1 MALATTQDPPPTPLK
16 RTGAPTLYRDEY
28 CAMMI
33 AWFEDL
39 ASKVQPV
46 ADPAPDAKRSVAQ
59 VCGQIPTFE
68 RFASNIGV
76 SVKCLMEWRNR
87 HEAFGTAYARAKS
100 IQADVFTQGLATG
113 AMNPTG
119 GIFVAKNVLGWR
131 DRTEIETVTRAEDSE
146 STSAMK
152 RALEHATPDQ
162 LQALS
167 ALVAAMMANAPAIPS
182 ASE

>member
-1 MALATTQDPPPTPLK
+1 
-16 RTGAPTLYRDEY
+16 
-28 CAMMI
+28 MMI

-46 ADPAPDAKRSVAQ
+46 TDPALDAKRSVSQ

-76 SVKCLMEWRNR
+76 TYKALQEWSVR
-87 HEAFGTAYARAKS
+87 HASFGEAYARAKS

-113 AMNPTG
+113 VMNPTG
-119 GIFVAKNVLGWR
+119 AIFVAKNVLGWR
-131 DRTEIETVTRAEDSE
+131 DRTEVETVTRVEDSDA
-146 STSAMK
+146 TSAMK
-152 RALEHATPDQ
+152 QALEHATPKQ
-162 LQALS
+162 LAELS
-167 ALVAAMMANAPAIPS
+167 ALVRAMLATAPAIPS